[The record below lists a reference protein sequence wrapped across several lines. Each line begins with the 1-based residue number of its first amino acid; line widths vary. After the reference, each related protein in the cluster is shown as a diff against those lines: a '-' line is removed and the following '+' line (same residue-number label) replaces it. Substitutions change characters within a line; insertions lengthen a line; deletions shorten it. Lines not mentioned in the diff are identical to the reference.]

1 MKKAVGVG
9 VPLVLVLA
17 VAVYLGVTW
26 YKQDEPKPRHRWIT
40 KSVGLPDYLKE
51 ALQKAAAEDAP
62 EYVQDKRFIGA
73 IAKMAGDLLSKPKPV
88 DNKQLSGQINQLGG
102 MKNMG
107 PDLMSDSVRQ
117 QQEMTGEV
125 EKEVADKTIQGLF
138 AAPAKKA
145 APPAGG
151 GKPAAPAAPKGGTG
165 EMKAEID
172 FIEQKGMVQDDLFA
186 PPGMKM
192 KVDVEKS
199 PKKQNEKDDM
209 SQPKAFAYPM
219 GMGGT
224 MMNGCFGTGYVPG
237 DPCYKQKRPLPP
249 CFNLMEGC
257 NYIGVGFD
265 GRGEYSSVSRRKTVI
280 QRKCVKKKK
289 YHGQEV
295 PDQMNVHGIYDSDVS
310 SRVFEGRE
318 SFRQFLQQK
327 AGASFSA
334 MGFQGSVNAAW
345 GESSK
350 SEKQKFMS
358 LIEADIIRYEIFLDA
373 IKPDDLTLSFLRDF
387 LSLPKNFITGKA
399 ELQEFI
405 IRYGTHYIKSAKF
418 GGSFQL
424 YKTQEATKSESLE
437 SFSVSAQA
445 SYSGMFSAGAHYGR
459 KEESGSASSQ
469 KSSSTHLV
477 IEGGDQKVA
486 GIVADFYTTNFKD
499 TFTEW
504 LKSVPTYPKPIDMFM
519 GTLSELL
526 NLNFKLLF
534 PFDVSDAADGCFS
547 KNLLT
552 EEGTLRKYYN
562 VPVLV
567 EEGNKTITE
576 NEKRYCDDTS
586 VEEFQLSMDK
596 KRLALERGI
605 AVYMEEGPIPTT
617 DFHLEGGKP
626 GCQTDLLMVKGG
638 DAGVAHPSWLDL
650 INGDTYKIFFDLQ
663 RDISK
668 DISKDTEAYVVYS
681 EGRWNCHHPGKT
693 FHAYNS
699 WDNGGSG
706 DTNNKKVS
714 CFGFVMTYHEET
726 GKLIAT
732 VDDVKVSLKIFRYL
746 DRILPNVVNSVVG
759 RVEYVSPLEHS
770 QSNSGALSN
779 ILEAPCEVKWS
790 NSYQIKPAEEGGK
803 CLYFV
808 AASKGDIFV
817 VFSAIPRDK
826 TTWYHLQISFQG
838 VALYKGLKLVKYEGD
853 KSARSLGDSKLF
865 QPYFICIE
873 EDMDKQQTYIRYG
886 IGSDNSEK
894 GLIYMV
900 YTDESKPIGIRFYSF
915 GSGENDIEIMDAR
928 IIGGSDTGDLECTGG
943 TVMVDGRCVEDCH
956 PECNGCIPKS
966 PGSKLDT
973 ECRLCQHF
981 SIQQDDG
988 TTKCVR
994 ECPEGK
1000 KAAPNGVT
1008 CICEDLS
1015 ILDDNDKIQCVTE
1028 CPDTHEVG
1036 NDGVTCEPK
1045 TVIYKWR
1052 FDDRC
1057 GPSYTTQTANPGQ
1070 CDPESSKPCCSPSGY
1085 CGDSAAHCTCPGC
1098 IDYRPKWREDWKCG
1112 PGNAALG
1119 ANPAQCDP
1127 TSSTPCCSPDGWC
1140 GASNDHCQCSTCWD
1154 YRNVARGKATRQT
1167 STDYDGAP
1175 GRAVD
1180 GNADANYGGGSC
1192 THTNTEDY
1200 PSWRVDLGK
1209 TYAIDRVVIYNRR
1222 DCCSDRLN
1230 NFNIHIGDDPLPK
1243 NNPKCGGNH
1252 QAGNQNPIT
1261 VSCSQM
1267 QGRYVAVRLPG
1278 SSRVLSLCEVQ
1289 VYPCFD
1295 CVVFSNVAL
1304 GKRTVQTSGEA
1315 DGPSS
1320 RAVDGNTDT
1329 NWGGGSCTHTRT
1341 EANPAWRVD
1350 LGQTYQIDKVNIFNR
1365 RDCCSDR
1372 LDPFNIHIGDSASAL
1387 SNPKCGGDHRI
1398 GSQASMSVSCN
1409 RMRGRY
1415 VFVRLPGNSR
1425 TLTLCEVQVMG
1436 G

>member
-1 MKKAVGVG
+1 MWSQPAGKSAQTCLSQ
-9 VPLVLVLA
+9 LV
-17 VAVYLGVTW
+17 
-26 YKQDEPKPRHRWIT
+26 H
-40 KSVGLPDYLKE
+40 GLPDYLKE

-62 EYVQDKRFIGA
+62 EYVQNKRFIGA

-88 DNKQLSGQINQLGG
+88 DSQQLSGQINQLGG

-107 PDLMSDSVRQ
+107 PDLMSDSVKQ

-138 AAPAKKA
+138 AAPEKKA

-209 SQPKAFAYPM
+209 SPPKAFSYPM

-224 MMNGCFGTGYVPG
+224 LMNGCFGTGYVPG
-237 DPCYKQKRPLPP
+237 DPCYKAKRPLPP
-249 CFNLMEGC
+249 CLNLMEGC
-257 NYIGVGFD
+257 YYIGVGFD

-280 QRKCVKKKK
+280 QRKCSLKKK
-289 YHGQEV
+289 YHGEEV
-295 PDQMNVHGIYDSDVS
+295 PDQMNVHGVYDSDVS

-327 AGASFSA
+327 AGVSFSGW
-334 MGFQGSVNAAW
+334 GFQGSVNSAW
-345 GESSK
+345 GGSSK
-350 SEKQKFMS
+350 SEKQMFMS
-358 LIEADIIRYEIFLDA
+358 LIEADIIRYEIFLDEV
-373 IKPDDLTLSFLRDF
+373 KPTDLTLSFLRDF
-387 LSLPKNFITGKA
+387 LSLPKNFIIGKA
-399 ELQEFI
+399 KLQEFI

-486 GIVADFYTTNFKD
+486 GIVADFYTTSFKD

-504 LKSVPTYPKPIDMFM
+504 LKSVPSYPKPIEMFM

-547 KNLLT
+547 K
-552 EEGTLRKYYN
+552 K
-562 VPVLV
+562 
-567 EEGNKTITE
+567 
-576 NEKRYCDDTS
+576 YCDDTS

-596 KRLALERGI
+596 KRLALERAI

-617 DFHLEGGKP
+617 DFHLKGGKP

-638 DAGVAHPSWLDL
+638 DAGVSHPSWLEL

-663 RDISK
+663 RDVGR
-668 DISKDTEAYVVYS
+668 DIRKDTEAYVVYS

-706 DTNNKKVS
+706 DTKNKK
-714 CFGFVMTYHEET
+714 
-726 GKLIAT
+726 
-732 VDDVKVSLKIFRYL
+732 IFKYL
-746 DRILPNVVNSVVG
+746 DRSNPNIVNSVVG

-770 QSNSGALSN
+770 QSNSGALAN

-838 VALYKGLKLVKYEGD
+838 VALYKGLKLIKYEGA

-915 GSGENDIEIMDAR
+915 GSGENDVEIMDAR
-928 IIGGSDTGDLECTGG
+928 IIEGSATGEMECTGG

-956 PECNGCIPKS
+956 PECNGETFYDWRCIPKS

-988 TTKCVR
+988 TTKCVG

-1000 KAAPNGVT
+1000 KAAPNGAT

-1015 ILDDNDKIQCVTE
+1015 ILDDNDKIQCVTA

-1036 NDGVTCEPK
+1036 DNGVTCEPR
-1045 TVIYKWR
+1045 TVINKWR
-1052 FDDRC
+1052 HDDRC
-1057 GPSYTTQTANPGQ
+1057 GPSYTTPTANPGQ

-1127 TSSTPCCSPDGWC
+1127 TSGTPCCSPDGWC
-1140 GASNDHCQCSTCWD
+1140 GASNDHCQCSSCWD
-1154 YRNVARGKATRQT
+1154 YRNVARGKAALAT
-1167 STDYDGAP
+1167 STAWDGAAA
-1175 GRAVD
+1175 RAVD
-1180 GNADANYGGGSC
+1180 GNTDSNYGGGSC
-1192 THTNTEDY
+1192 THTNNEAN
-1200 PSWRVDLGK
+1200 PSWRVDLGM

-1222 DCCSDRLN
+1222 DCCGDRLN
-1230 NFNIHIGDDPLPK
+1230 NFNIHIGDNPSVLE
-1243 NNPKCGGNH
+1243 NPKCGGNH
-1252 QAGNQNPIT
+1252 QAGNVIT
-1261 VSCSQM
+1261 VSCSEM
-1267 QGRYVAVRLPG
+1267 QGRYVFIRLPG
-1278 SSRVLSLCEVQ
+1278 SSRALTLCEVQ

-1350 LGQTYQIDKVNIFNR
+1350 LGQTYQIDKVNIYNR

-1372 LDPFNIHIGDSASAL
+1372 LDPFNIYIGNSETATE
-1387 SNPKCGGDHRI
+1387 NPKCGGDHRI
-1398 GSQASMSVSCN
+1398 GNQASMSISCN

-1415 VFVRLPGNSR
+1415 VFVRLPGSQR
-1425 TLTLCEVQVMG
+1425 TLTLCEVQVIG
-1436 G
+1436 AR